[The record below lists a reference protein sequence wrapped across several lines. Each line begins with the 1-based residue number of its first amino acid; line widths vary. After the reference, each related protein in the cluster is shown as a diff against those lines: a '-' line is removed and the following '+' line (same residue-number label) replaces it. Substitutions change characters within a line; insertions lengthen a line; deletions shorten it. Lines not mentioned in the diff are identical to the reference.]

1 VTTTRLDS
9 RRAAFFDVDKTLLPG
24 SSLYLLARGMYR
36 RGFYTWRDL
45 AGFALGQITFRV
57 TGAEGKRGMEAARES
72 ALAFVEGKSQDE
84 LIQLGHDVVVE
95 VIGPRIYP
103 GMRRVIDVHH
113 ANGDRT
119 YLVTAAPRE
128 LAERIAAYLGMDG
141 ALGTEAE
148 LVDGVYTGR
157 LIGPV
162 LHGPAK
168 LDAVVQLS
176 EKQGIDLRDS
186 SAYSDSV
193 NDRPMLEGVGHPV
206 AVNPDRQLRDLAAQR
221 GWPVQ
226 DFRKRRRLWLFWLPI
241 GLAALGAVAAG
252 VAYRRGGPLDQL
264 PAWRRPAPPT
274 PASTDRLSRL
284 RRSMPEAAEGASPP
298 RQAVPEA
305 PVDQE
310 PPPRRRRVRVPG
322 IR

>member
-1 VTTTRLDS
+1 VTTTRLNS

-45 AGFALGQITFRV
+45 VGFALGQITFRV
-57 TGAEGKRGMEAARES
+57 TGAEGRRGMAAARES
-72 ALAFVEGKSQDE
+72 ALAFVEGKSQEE
-84 LIQLGHDVVVE
+84 LVQLGHDVVVE

-128 LAERIAAYLGMDG
+128 LAERMAAYLGMDG

-168 LDAVVQLS
+168 LDAVVRLAEQ
-176 EKQGIDLRDS
+176 EGIDLRES

-193 NDRPMLEGVGHPV
+193 NDRPMLEGVAHPV

-226 DFRKRRRLWLFWLPI
+226 DFRKRRRLWLFWLPM
-241 GLAALGAVAAG
+241 GLAASGVAAAAVAYRRAALDRAQAQADRTAAGVAALETTAGALETTAGAAALGAAAG
-252 VAYRRGGPLDQL
+252 
-264 PAWRRPAPPT
+264 
-274 PASTDRLSRL
+274 ASTARTASRPGARLFSR
-284 RRSMPEAAEGASPP
+284 SA
-298 RQAVPEA
+298 
-305 PVDQE
+305 
-310 PPPRRRRVRVPG
+310 
-322 IR
+322 

>member
-1 VTTTRLDS
+1 MTALPS
-9 RRAAFFDVDKTLLPG
+9 HRAAFFDVDKTLLPG

-36 RGFYTWRDL
+36 RGYYTWRDI
-45 AGFALGQITFRV
+45 AGFALAQITFRI

-72 ALAFVEGKSQDE
+72 ALAFIEGKSQAD
-84 LIQLGHDVVVE
+84 LVQLGHDIVVE

-113 ANGDRT
+113 AEGDLT

-148 LVDGVYTGR
+148 LVDGRYTGR
-157 LIGPV
+157 IIGPV

-168 LDAVVQLS
+168 LDAVTKLAA
-176 EKQGIDLRDS
+176 ERGIDLRDC
-186 SAYSDSV
+186 SAYSDSF

-206 AVNPDRQLRDLAAQR
+206 AVNPDRQLRELARQR

-226 DFRKRRRLWLFWLPI
+226 DFRKRRRLWLFWLPA
-241 GLAALGAVAAG
+241 GLAGGAATAAVARVLARQ
-252 VAYRRGGPLDQL
+252 RRGDDEPMPL
-264 PAWRRPAPPT
+264 
-274 PASTDRLSRL
+274 STAKERL
-284 RRSMPEAAEGASPP
+284 RRK
-298 RQAVPEA
+298 
-305 PVDQE
+305 
-310 PPPRRRRVRVPG
+310 
-322 IR
+322 IRD